1 MANHME
7 CNVQITGLTPAG
19 IEFLQELFKPEGDQY
34 DVGSDILLKRL
45 YGSTDEQI
53 DERKYCIE
61 NIGSKWV
68 NAYLEYA
75 EDDQA
80 QISSTSAW
88 SVPYQMY
95 LQLSK
100 KLVEVSPKAIITGTY
115 EDEGFDPCG
124 AFIIAD
130 NYDDI
135 EDVFGTDD
143 IDHDLLWA
151 DDDYRDSITE
161 ELHNEVQRMI
171 SGYREY
177 LQEIIQES

>member
-7 CNVQITGLTPAG
+7 CNVQITGLTSEG
-19 IEFLQELFKPEGDQY
+19 IKFLQELFKPEGDQY

-53 DERKYCIE
+53 DERKYRIE

-75 EDDQA
+75 EDDEA

-143 IDHDLLWA
+143 IDHDRLWA

-161 ELHNEVQRMI
+161 ELHNEVQHMI

-177 LQEIIQES
+177 LQEITQES

>member
-7 CNVQITGLTPAG
+7 CNVQITGLTPEG

-34 DVGSDILLKRL
+34 EVGTDVLLKRL
-45 YGSTDEQI
+45 YGSTDAQI
-53 DERKYCIE
+53 DEREYRIQ

-68 NAYLEYA
+68 GAYLEYA
-75 EDDQA
+75 EDDEA

-124 AFIIAD
+124 AFIVAD

-143 IDHDLLWA
+143 IDHDRLWE
-151 DDDYRDSITE
+151 DDDYREYITIA
-161 ELHNEVQRMI
+161 LQSEVGHML
-171 SGYREY
+171 SGYHEY
-177 LQEIIQES
+177 LQEIAQES